1 MPRLRVTGLTLVLA
15 AAAFSPPAALAAPKV
30 LKAGQMALSLEW
42 NPTWQIGEVG
52 PQGPPN
58 SAQFN
63 TANPQDM
70 LVMVMAKSK
79 PADADADKTMRSIM
93 ESAARELAPQ
103 SVEKE
108 IKVEPFGSGGTRG
121 YRICLT
127 DRAPKPGEYKFMCE
141 GMANNGSLVVQ
152 FTVLYNDAGRADA
165 LEAVKA
171 FESVQAAPGT

>member
-1 MPRLRVTGLTLVLA
+1 MPRLRVIGLSLVLA
-15 AAAFSPPAALAAPKV
+15 GAACWSPAALAAPKA
-30 LKAGQMALSLEW
+30 LKAGQLTLSFEW
-42 NPTWQIGEVG
+42 NPTWQVGEVG
-52 PQGPPN
+52 PGGPPD
-58 SAQFN
+58 SAQFS

-70 LVMVMAKSK
+70 LVMVMAKTR
-79 PADADADKTMRSIM
+79 PADADADKTMRAIM

-127 DRAPKPGEYKFMCE
+127 DRAPKPGEFKFMCE
-141 GMANNGSLVVQ
+141 GMASSGNHVVQ
-152 FTVLYNDAGRADA
+152 FTVLYNDAGKADA

-171 FESVQAAPGT
+171 FESVQVAQGT